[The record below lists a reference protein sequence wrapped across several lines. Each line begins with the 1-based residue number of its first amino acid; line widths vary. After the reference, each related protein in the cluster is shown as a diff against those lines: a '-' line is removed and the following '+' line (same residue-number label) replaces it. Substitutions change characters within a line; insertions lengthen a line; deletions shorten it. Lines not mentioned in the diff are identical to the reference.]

1 MFANPLTAG
10 LTRSNLPTSQ
20 LYSCNKPHF
29 LFAGELAVKIS
40 LSNNKLIVALA
51 PLALAAL
58 TLSACG
64 EHAAPAPAIRPA
76 LTYKIGTQTSVDSDV
91 YAGEI
96 RARIEADHAFRVGGK
111 IAKRLVDTGAVV
123 KKGQT
128 LALLDPQDV
137 RLAADAANAQVLA
150 QQTDHDYADAELKR
164 YQDLFNKGFVSKSVL
179 DQKMNLAKAA
189 DARLEAV
196 RAQAKVTLNQ
206 AGYAALVA
214 ETDGVVTQ
222 ILAEAG
228 QVVSTGQPVM
238 RIADPRERELSISA
252 PEARIE
258 DFRKA
263 ANKTAPRQL
272 MVFTWNQPD
281 KPVPA
286 VIREIGGAADPVT
299 RTYPVR
305 LTLVKADQ
313 SIQLGMSAYA
323 VFIGA
328 DATGSFAVPLSS
340 LYVQGEQ
347 TGVWLVAAD
356 GKVSLK
362 PVKVLSFRETS
373 ALIQPVAGNIKLGDV
388 IVAAGVHKLREGEV
402 VKPTRDPYITGDGKV
417 AVVPAPAGT
426 NAPRLAGGADPVSG
440 AAAH

>member
-1 MFANPLTAG
+1 M
-10 LTRSNLPTSQ
+10 
-20 LYSCNKPHF
+20 
-29 LFAGELAVKIS
+29 KIS
-40 LSNNKLIVALA
+40 LLNKLLLVSA
-51 PLALAAL
+51 ALAAL
-58 TLSACG
+58 SLTACG
-64 EHAAPAPAIRPA
+64 DHGAAVQTARPA
-76 LTYKIGTQTSVDSDV
+76 LTYKIGSQGSVDSDV

-96 RARIEADHAFRVGGK
+96 RARVEADHAFRVGGK

-179 DQKMNLAKAA
+179 DQKINLAKAA
-189 DARLEAV
+189 DARLDAV

-222 ILAEAG
+222 VLAEAG
-228 QVVSTGQPVM
+228 QVVSTGQAVM
-238 RIADPRERELSISA
+238 RVADPRERELSISA
-252 PEARIE
+252 PEARID

-272 MVFTWNQPD
+272 TVFTWNRPD
-281 KPVPA
+281 KPIAA
-286 VIREIGGAADPVT
+286 VIREIGAAADPVT
-299 RTYPVR
+299 RTYPIR
-305 LTLVKADQ
+305 LTLVKPDEN
-313 SIQLGMSAYA
+313 IQLGMSAYA

-328 DATGSFAVPLSS
+328 DAQDSLAVPLSS

-347 TGVWLVAAD
+347 TGVWQVGSD

-362 PVKVLSFRETS
+362 PVKVLVFRETS
-373 ALIQPVAGNIKLGDV
+373 ALIKPIGGNLKPGDV

-402 VKPTRDPYITGDGKV
+402 VKPIQDPFVTGDGKV
-417 AVVPAPAGT
+417 AVVPMPGNSHLASNAGATTDPA
-426 NAPRLAGGADPVSG
+426 ADP